1 MEKIDLY
8 NAYFHGIRPPCD
20 EKGFTKSNELMILES
35 ILKHGA
41 IYSRRQMEELGIK
54 TKMNNNLN
62 RNGADNVSIC
72 EKDGFEY
79 AISDAYLNWVQ
90 NHITIILAKDMPN
103 CEFVDEREL
112 QAIDGEWQVKD
123 QIPAKYFLGI
133 GIPRGTSTYKQ
144 IAKEISWLS
153 DSKEHFI
160 KRLEDFFEKRHIGTV
175 KRLLARYGYNLKL
188 YDLDEGEEILS
199 AKEYADELFREDESC
214 L

>member
-1 MEKIDLY
+1 MDKIDLY

-20 EKGFTKSNELMILES
+20 EKGFTKNNELMILES

-72 EKDGFEY
+72 ERNGFEY

-90 NHITIILAKDMPN
+90 NQITIILANDMPE
-103 CEFVDEREL
+103 CEFVDERNL
-112 QAIDGEWQVKD
+112 NALDGEHQVKNKV
-123 QIPAKYFLGI
+123 PSKYFIGV
-133 GIPRGTSTYKQ
+133 GIPCGTSTYNQ

-153 DSKEHFI
+153 DSREEFI
-160 KRLEDFFEKRHIGTV
+160 KRMEEYFETYGIEEVR
-175 KRLLARYGYNLKL
+175 RLIIKYGYDLKL
-188 YDLDEGEEILS
+188 YDLSHGEEILS
-199 AKEYADELFREDESC
+199 AKEYAEEWFREDESS